1 MGAKKGTK
9 PSVATDISTTKKK
22 KTIAE
27 LNAEIETKL
36 LSGAKSPVLTLEQ
49 ALAEKD
55 QMDALSKP
63 RTQWTAKQ
71 LYRYLELLEI
81 IDNSPQTGAD
91 GNQSAIAVFKPHP
104 LQARLMKPEKSFH
117 GEANAFKSWQR
128 SISIWRRQLI
138 QSDRDLTEA
147 EDALLGTVLIGAVKK
162 DAERMVFSRVKIGTE
177 TFTNIMDSLE
187 RAYSSGV
194 VPETL
199 ESFRKF
205 REFVR
210 TGDMKLKDFLNT
222 FVNYRAKCEQAGEDM
237 NSHTAGLVLLE
248 KACLSSMNQVAV
260 MRHCQTIQN
269 GMVAA
274 GFPDYQVVYDQ
285 LVLMADGYEAHAGRG
300 SGGGKQRQQKG
311 KGQNRVFWT
320 YDDLGDQWYEEKR
333 QGKGRQES
341 HAYAAES
348 SGGGKPWQKK
358 QTQEKPW
365 EKTWKPAAKG
375 QGSGKG
381 GKGKGKGKGKGGK
394 GKDGKGKGGKDG
406 GKSNTAV
413 CWDFQSTGECWR
425 GTECRFSHGD
435 AAKAGKKRGRKPTP
449 DDASS
454 DDESA
459 GAAGPPMQKKRKA
472 GGGMKALTASAATK
486 AESY

>member
-9 PSVATDISTTKKK
+9 SSVETTKSTTKKK
-22 KTIAE
+22 MTIAE
-27 LNAEIETKL
+27 LNAMIETKL
-36 LSGAKSPVLTLEQ
+36 SLGAKPPVLTLEQ

-55 QMDALSKP
+55 KMDGGKP
-63 RTQWTAKQ
+63 RGQWTAKQ
-71 LYRYLELLEI
+71 LQRYLELLDI
-81 IDNSPQTGAD
+81 INDAPQTAESAGQVLGAT
-91 GNQSAIAVFKPHP
+91 NVFKPHP

-117 GEANAFKSWQR
+117 GEANMFKSWQR

-138 QSDRDLTEA
+138 QSDRELTES

-162 DAERMVFSRVKIGTE
+162 DAERMVFSRVKAGTE
-177 TFTNIMDSLE
+177 TFTNIMDALTH
-187 RAYSSGV
+187 AYSSGV

-210 TGDMKLKDFLNT
+210 TGDMKLKDFLNQ
-222 FVNYRAKCEQAGEDM
+222 FVNLRAKCEQAGEDM
-237 NSHTAGLVLLE
+237 TSHTAGLVLLE

-260 MRHCQTIQN
+260 MRHCQTIPN

-274 GFPDYQVVYDQ
+274 GFPDYQVVYEQ

-300 SGGGKQRQQKG
+300 NGGGKQRQQKG

-320 YDDLGDQWYEEKR
+320 YDDLGDQWYEEK

-341 HAYAAES
+341 HAYAAEAS
-348 SGGGKPWQKK
+348 GGKPWK
-358 QTQEKPW
+358 QQQTREKPW
-365 EKTWKPAAKG
+365 KETWKPAANG
-375 QGSGKG
+375 QQGS

-394 GKDGKGKGGKDG
+394 GKGGKDG
-406 GKSNTAV
+406 GKSGTNV
-413 CWDFQSTGECWR
+413 CWDFQRDGECWR
-425 GTECRFSHGD
+425 GSDCRFSHGRVAD
-435 AAKAGKKRGRKPTP
+435 QAGKKRSRKPET
-449 DDASS
+449 DDADS

-459 GAAGPPMQKKRKA
+459 GASGPPMQKKRKA
-472 GGGMKALTASAATK
+472 GGGKALTAQTAKS
-486 AESY
+486 EVPY